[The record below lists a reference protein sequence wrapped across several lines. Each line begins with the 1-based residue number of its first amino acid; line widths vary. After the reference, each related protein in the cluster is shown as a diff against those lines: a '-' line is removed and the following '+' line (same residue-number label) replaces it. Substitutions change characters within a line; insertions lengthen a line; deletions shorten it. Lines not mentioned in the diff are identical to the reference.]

1 MPRPPQKLDLDRL
14 MNYAAQ
20 ALSARALSQGEMRDR
35 LKRRAAVQADVPEVL
50 RRLKDA
56 GFLNDRKLA
65 DSFAGWRRDNQ
76 GLGKARVVRD
86 LMTRRIAPAVAQQAV
101 EAAYA
106 ETDEIA
112 LIEAFLTRKYRGKKL
127 GDLLKEEKHL
137 ASAFRKLRG
146 AGFSSGNSIRV
157 LKRFAAQAE
166 QLEDMPFEAS
176 EEPHA
181 ED

>member
-1 MPRPPQKLDLDRL
+1 MPRPPQKLDLERL
-14 MNYAAQ
+14 MNYAAH

-35 LKRRAAVQADVPEVL
+35 LKRRAAVQADVAEVL

-106 ETDEIA
+106 QTDETA
-112 LIEAFLTRKYRGKKL
+112 LIESFLARKYRGKKL
-127 GDLLKEEKHL
+127 GELLKEEKHL

-157 LKRFAAQAE
+157 LKRYAAQAE
-166 QLEDMPFEAS
+166 QLEDLPLDA

>member
-1 MPRPPQKLDLDRL
+1 MPRPPKLLDLDGL
-14 MNYAAQ
+14 MNYAAH

-35 LKRRAAVQADVPEVL
+35 LKRRAALQGDVPEVL

-86 LMTRRIAPAVAQQAV
+86 LMTRRIAPGVAKLAVD
-101 EAAYA
+101 AAYA
-106 ETDEIA
+106 ETDEVA
-112 LIEAFLTRKYRGKKL
+112 LIESFLARKYRGKKL
-127 GDLLKEEKHL
+127 GELLSEEKHL

-146 AGFSSGNSIRV
+146 AGFSAGNSIRV
-157 LKRFAAQAE
+157 LKRYAAEAE
-166 QLEDMPFEAS
+166 RLEDMQ
-176 EEPHA
+176 EEPESDA
-181 ED
+181 AD